1 MNINDILKHYGINP
15 KAKARGY
22 TLPKLPPH
30 HYLNRQ
36 SKRAK
41 DHVRYWMY
49 QGSSFERLNP
59 EE

>member
-1 MNINDILKHYGINP
+1 MARSEKRKRGIER
-15 KAKARGY
+15 AKQKPFERSV
-22 TLPKLPPH
+22 
-30 HYLNRQ
+30 RQ

-41 DHVRYWMY
+41 DHVRCWMY